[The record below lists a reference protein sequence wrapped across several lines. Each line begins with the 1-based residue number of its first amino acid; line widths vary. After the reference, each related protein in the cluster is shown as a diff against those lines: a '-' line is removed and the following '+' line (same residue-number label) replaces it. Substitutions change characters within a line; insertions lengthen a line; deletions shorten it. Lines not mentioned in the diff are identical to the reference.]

1 MKKQVQI
8 RQGRGGGYTLL
19 SLLLLFGGLGLL
31 LWRCQYS
38 FCWSDESFYLS
49 TVHRFWLGDAP
60 FRDEWNTGQ
69 LYAVLLLPF
78 YGAWRALAG
87 STEGIYLAARVTAV
101 LLIFAEAL
109 GLWLLMRR
117 RWPGAALAGSLL
129 VLFYAKANLSGLSY
143 YTLAFFFF
151 FGGLLIL
158 YGLWQKRPGGPAR
171 AALLALAGVLEAL
184 AVVCMPFAALLWLAV
199 LVPLFLPRL
208 KRWRSACLWLIAG
221 AVLAAAVY
229 LGWVLSRVSL
239 AEILENLPW
248 VLSDPD
254 SNTVSLPVLILKFFA
269 QPFYQLLPGL
279 VLWGPALAFTLWA
292 RLRGKEIPDSRRQHL
307 FGAAAM
313 GFVLN
318 ILGSGAMLGRAH
330 LALCVLGLECWL
342 LLPAARR
349 PRAELAFFGLPG
361 FAFAFIWQIGSNTGF
376 SGMTLGF
383 AVMVP
388 FGAACLESLLGEA
401 AVASTVSGG
410 RVRALL
416 AVLLILPVAVSAWQR
431 VALVYRDAPLSECMV
446 RLEEGPA
453 WGLYTSPGA
462 AEQYT
467 QLCQV
472 LAEDSAD
479 AQGPIFISAL
489 APWAYLCTDRPV
501 AAPTTWRIYTNSS
514 VLEGY
519 YQLYPQRQPQT
530 VLILNPEMGAY
541 VSTIQP
547 EENSAP
553 NTPAQEGFLLELL
566 EKEYTAASTPVG
578 TLYRLKSSQ

>member
-1 MKKQVQI
+1 MKQQAHI
-8 RQGRGGGYTLL
+8 RQGRGGWYTLRCL
-19 SLLLLFGGLGLL
+19 RLLFVGLGLL

-78 YGAWRALAG
+78 YSAFWALTG
-87 STEGIYLAARVTAV
+87 STQGIYLAARVAAV

-117 RWPGAALAGSLL
+117 RWPGAALASSLL
-129 VLFYAKANLSGLSY
+129 VLFYAKANLGGLSY

-151 FGGLLIL
+151 FGGLLLL
-158 YGLWQKRPGGPAR
+158 YGLWQRKSQSGLLR
-171 AALLALAGVLEAL
+171 AVLLLAGVLEAL

-199 LVPLFLPRL
+199 LPPLALPRL
-208 KRWRSACLWLIAG
+208 RRWRGACLWLVAG
-221 AVLAAAVY
+221 AALAAAAY

-239 AEILENLPW
+239 GEILENLPW

-254 SNTVSLPVLILKFFA
+254 SNSVPLPILILKFFA

-279 VLWGPALAFTLWA
+279 ILWGPALAFTLWA
-292 RLRGKEIPDSRRQHL
+292 RLRGREIPDTRRQHL
-307 FGAAAM
+307 FGAAAL

-318 ILGSGAMLGRAH
+318 LLGSGALLGRAH

-342 LLPAARR
+342 LLPSGRR
-349 PRAELAFFGLPG
+349 PKAELAFFGLPG
-361 FAFAFIWQIGSNTGF
+361 FAFAFVWQIGSNTGF

-383 AVMVP
+383 AAMVP
-388 FGAACLESLLGEA
+388 FGAACLESLLGESSPQPQKSQA
-401 AVASTVSGG
+401 G
-410 RVRALL
+410 RGRALL
-416 AVLLILPVAVSAWQR
+416 ALLLALPVTVSGWQR
-431 VALVYRDAPLSECMV
+431 VALVYRDAPLSECTV

-453 WGLYTSPGA
+453 RGLYTSPTA

-479 AQGPIFISAL
+479 TRGPIFISAL

-501 AAPTTWRIYTNSS
+501 AAPTTWRIYPDSS
-514 VLEGY
+514 VLESY
-519 YQLYPQRQPQT
+519 YDLYPQRIPQT
-530 VLILNPEMGAY
+530 VLILSSEMGAY

-547 EENSAP
+547 EENPAP
-553 NTPAQEGFLLELL
+553 NASPKEGFLLDMLGQ
-566 EKEYTAASTPVG
+566 EYAQKTTPVG
-578 TLYRLKSSQ
+578 DLYRRKSS